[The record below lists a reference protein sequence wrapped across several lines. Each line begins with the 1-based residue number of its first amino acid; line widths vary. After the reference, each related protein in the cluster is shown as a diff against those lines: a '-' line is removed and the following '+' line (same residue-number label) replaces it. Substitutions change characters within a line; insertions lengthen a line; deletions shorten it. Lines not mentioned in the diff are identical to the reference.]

1 MRTGEMVRIA
11 AEEFQRK
18 YGSFLKK
25 ACGQSRKPRY
35 DALMKALEAPSP
47 GRDWGMEWQKD
58 LIQAYER
65 LTPPEER
72 KGKAL
77 PIFANEKKLLRNVLE
92 DYDPQKELF
101 LENLFKAIE
110 EADSKD
116 DPSRVVLFQKK
127 YQEFFDRLRD
137 IEPESR
143 LEAARKDPQ
152 WQDIQVEIWE
162 LEENVKEEERSDR
175 VTVILPEALRT
186 YDSEKGAPF
195 LTWYFQKCKWASKQK
210 AGSRD
215 DIMQLGM
222 RMRNLEGF
230 RRILKWIRQAD
241 HDASLS
247 GTADLVS
254 RKELFDQ
261 YLKEHKIK
269 AQISESQFDEAWEA
283 YRTRIVRINDSP
295 EEENGDSMLPGER
308 ELALKYY
315 FGEEN
320 KERSAY
326 QYELLYAGLME
337 VIRYTAMS
345 PEEEE
350 GKTGGKRWENN
361 RTKRIQCIRYYVTR
375 EILKALKLRVLTQYE
390 RELYMQEKDS
400 AYQFFQ
406 ECMEEISIDLRKQPD
421 YVSEGQVRHYYKW
434 KTNQAAG
441 KNTPPIPAGNADVY
455 RKLKP
460 YENKIL
466 QCFEPDYVETAVRE
480 KPENRE
486 ELYGIYYNLL
496 NEGFRFADS
505 QYNQGHA
512 FKFTKENDRI
522 YEEWAER
529 AAKFLFIME
538 EEGGLPPKKKD
549 LKTAEAHG
557 ENKGER

>member
-1 MRTGEMVRIA
+1 MRTGEMLRTV
-11 AEEFQRK
+11 AEEFQNK
-18 YGSFLKK
+18 YGKFLKK
-25 ACGQSRKPRY
+25 ACGQSRRPRY
-35 DALMKALEAPSP
+35 EALMRALEEPSA
-47 GRDWGMEWQKD
+47 GRDWVMEWQKD
-58 LIQAYER
+58 LLQAYER

-77 PIFANEKKLLRNVLE
+77 PIFANKMKLVRKTLE
-92 DYDPQKELF
+92 DYDPQRELF
-101 LENLFKAIE
+101 LEDLFKAIE
-110 EADSKD
+110 EADSKE
-116 DPSRVVLFQKK
+116 DPSRVVLFQRR
-127 YQEFFDRLRD
+127 YQEFFDRLKS
-137 IEPESR
+137 IEPGLR
-143 LEAARKDPQ
+143 LEAAGKDPQ
-152 WQDIQVEIWE
+152 WQELQVEIWE
-162 LEENVKEEERSDR
+162 LEKNTRMEELSDR
-175 VTVILPEALRT
+175 MTVVLPEALRT

-210 AGSRD
+210 ADSRD

-222 RMRNLEGF
+222 RLRNMEGF
-230 RRILKWIRQAD
+230 KRIVKWIRQAD

-247 GTADLVS
+247 EAADLVS
-254 RKELFDQ
+254 RRELFDQ

-269 AQISESQFDEAWEA
+269 AQISEPQFDEAWEA
-283 YRTRIVRINDSP
+283 YRTRIIRINDSSA
-295 EEENGDSMLPGER
+295 EENGDGMLPGER
-308 ELALKYY
+308 ELALKHY

-320 KERSAY
+320 EERGAY
-326 QYELLYAGLME
+326 QYELLYSELME
-337 VIRYTAMS
+337 VIRHTAMS
-345 PEEEE
+345 AEEEE

-361 RTKRIQCIRYYVTR
+361 RAKRIQCIRYYVTR

-390 RELYMQEKDS
+390 RELYMQEKDG

-441 KNTPPIPAGNADVY
+441 KDAPSIPAGNADVY
-455 RKLKP
+455 RRLMP
-460 YENKIL
+460 YENKLL
-466 QCFEPDYVETAVRE
+466 QCFESDYVETAVRE
-480 KPENRE
+480 KPMNRE

-529 AAKFLFIME
+529 AAKFLFRMM
-538 EEGGLPPKKKD
+538 EEGGLPPEKKEQGA
-549 LKTAEAHG
+549 AEAHK
-557 ENKGER
+557 ENRRER